1 MVIFDKRNSKQNFL
15 SKASVLSLIV
25 PLAACGQG
33 TPQEADD
40 PTSAERASSV
50 AVQSV
55 SARAGSNRSNQQ
67 AEVKS
72 YFTINSDGNLVRP
85 TGFREWVYVGT
96 PLTPNDLNPP
106 EAPFPEFHNVYIDPV
121 SWEYYKE
128 TGEFRDGTI
137 MVKELATVGATA
149 AVSGNGFFMGDF
161 RGLEATIK
169 SAEYFPDE
177 PGNWAYFSFGHEYPL
192 AETAEAFPT
201 AACNVC
207 HAASAATDFV
217 FTQYYPVLRARSAS
231 VVSGPVVMDF
241 NERASIQNAMLAASE
256 VIGEPRAETGTS
268 PGEVP
273 TDLDALFAYLNDK
286 EYESFAARE
295 SALHPSRGP
304 HVTFGSPVR
313 VFMNDEIVASLNSGS
328 SSHPAGSSIIKEMY
342 EDDGETLMGWA
353 VMVKTQAESD
363 GGNGWF
369 WYEVTSTTDPTALGG
384 GQAGNGIPLCTSCHG
399 SGRDFVLTKYPL
411 D

>member
-1 MVIFDKRNSKQNFL
+1 MNIFCKQRSKQIL
-15 SKASVLSLIV
+15 QSKAGLLALII
-25 PLAACGQG
+25 PLAGCGG
-33 TPQEADD
+33 SPPQETTGRAATENDSSRATQ
-40 PTSAERASSV
+40 PLSSQTS
-50 AVQSV
+50 Q
-55 SARAGSNRSNQQ
+55 RSEQ
-67 AEVKS
+67 KS

-96 PLTPNDLNPP
+96 PLTPNELNPP
-106 EAPFPEFHNVYIDPV
+106 EAPFPEFHNVYVDPD
-121 SWEYYKE
+121 SWSHFKA

-137 MVKELATVGATA
+137 IVKELATVGANA

-169 SAEYFPDE
+169 SAQYFPDE
-177 PGNWAYFSFGHEYPL
+177 PGNWAYFSFGHDYPL

-201 AACNVC
+201 AACNAC

-231 VVSGPVVMDF
+231 VVPGPVVMDF
-241 NERASIQNAMLAASE
+241 NSRAELQNAMLAATSA
-256 VIGEPRAETGTS
+256 IGEPRAETGTS

-273 TDLDALFAYLNDK
+273 TELDALFEYLNDK
-286 EYESFAARE
+286 EYENFAARE

-304 HVTFGSPVR
+304 HANFGSPVR
-313 VFMNDEIVASLNSGS
+313 VFMSDNVAASLEAGNDF
-328 SSHPAGSSIIKEMY
+328 HPVGSSIVKEMY
-342 EDDGETLMGWA
+342 EDDGETLQGWA
-353 VMVKTQAESD
+353 VMVKTQSDSD

-384 GQAGNGIPLCTSCHG
+384 GEAGNGIPLCTSCHG
-399 SGRDFVLTKYPL
+399 SGSDYVLTKFPL
-411 D
+411 E